1 MATGYG
7 RTVLCAD
14 ALRTGRYARGQY
26 ALAQSLYHR
35 ITTPRGSL
43 EEPSA
48 AAQAYGDDIS
58 DALGSDAAPDLGAV
72 LAQRVRA
79 SFLKDD
85 RVLDAG
91 VTASVSP
98 IVGEEGLAEVSLEV
112 EITPRDASGNFA
124 FTLGVSEAKG
134 VVLKAVRG
142 LA

>member
-7 RTVLCAD
+7 RTVLCVD

-48 AAQAYGDDIS
+48 AAQSYGDDIA
-58 DALGSDAAPDLGAV
+58 DAIGSDAAPDLGAV

-85 RVLDAG
+85 RVLDVG
-91 VTASVSP
+91 VRATVAALE
-98 IVGEEGLAEVSLEV
+98 GEAGLAEISLDVEV
-112 EITPRDASGNFA
+112 TPRDASGNFA